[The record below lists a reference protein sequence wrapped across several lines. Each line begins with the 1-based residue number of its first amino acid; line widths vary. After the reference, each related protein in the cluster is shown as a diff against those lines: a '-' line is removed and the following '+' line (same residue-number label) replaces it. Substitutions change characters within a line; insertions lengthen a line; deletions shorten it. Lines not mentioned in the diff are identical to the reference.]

1 MSKINRKTDK
11 KFGGR
16 RIRNVF
22 EQEKLEESLSKAPKG
37 SKITYEEDKLKYVIE
52 SLYSPDIKVT
62 LPSGKEFY
70 IEVKGNGRA
79 WSPEVRRKMLRVRE
93 QNPDVDIRLVF
104 YRDGVF
110 GATRKDG
117 SRQRQSEWAEKNGFQ
132 YSIEFIP
139 EEWFQE

>member
-52 SLYSPDIKVT
+52 SLYNPDIKVT

-79 WSPEVRRKMLRVRE
+79 WSPEVRRKMLQVRE